1 MITMLD
7 TCLIFISDIS
17 GSVLAVQ
24 HWVLSGS
31 EHCLLMDKK
40 FDKMFEK
47 LVAQAAEVETQW
59 RSFKKQNLQETRLRE
74 IQPLEE
80 TSKRKLSETKSNN
93 PVEISE
99 PVDIVMD
106 NAAVGDAKL
115 LAITW
120 LDDAGYES
128 EK

>member
-1 MITMLD
+1 
-7 TCLIFISDIS
+7 
-17 GSVLAVQ
+17 
-24 HWVLSGS
+24 
-31 EHCLLMDKK
+31 MDEE

-47 LVAQAAEVETQW
+47 LVAQAAEVENQW
-59 RSFKKQNLQETRLRE
+59 RSFKKQNLQGTRFRE
-74 IQPLEE
+74 IHPQEE

-99 PVDIVMD
+99 QVVMD
-106 NAAVGDAKL
+106 NADVGDPKL

-120 LDDAGYES
+120 VDDAGYES